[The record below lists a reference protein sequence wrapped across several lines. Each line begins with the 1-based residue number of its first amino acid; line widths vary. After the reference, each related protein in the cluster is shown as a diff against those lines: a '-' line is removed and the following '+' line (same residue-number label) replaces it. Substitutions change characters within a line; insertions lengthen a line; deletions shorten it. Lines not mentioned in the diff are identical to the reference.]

1 MLHTF
6 AHSRRVYV
14 LIAVWLLI
22 CGLAAIDLCDLNDEL
37 LQPLMVAG
45 VVVESEVEAFD
56 DDLLPLLRHET
67 ESRSDQAVILSS
79 QGWSA
84 LPAPHEQRTFPPLYL
99 QVSQF
104 RI

>member
-1 MLHTF
+1 MLQTF
-6 AHSRRVYV
+6 AHSHRLY
-14 LIAVWLLI
+14 LIIAVWLLI
-22 CGLAAIDLCDLNDEL
+22 CGFAALDLCDLNDEL

-45 VVVESEVEAFD
+45 VAVEPEVEELD
-56 DDLLPLLRHET
+56 DDLLPLLRHDT
-67 ESRSDQAVILSS
+67 ESRSDQAVMRSS

>member
-22 CGLAAIDLCDLNDEL
+22 CGLAAIDLCDLNDEV

-45 VVVESEVEAFD
+45 VVVESEVEELD
-56 DDLLPLLRHET
+56 DDLLPLFRQET
-67 ESRSDQAVILSS
+67 ASRSDRTVILSS
-79 QGWSA
+79 RDWSA